1 MQHVHQRIFLLI
13 GLLVFAI
20 LWTFL
25 LGFGVNANSRSG
37 TGVGVMAAE
46 QFGAGAHVM
55 YVDES
60 AFPTITVYLA
70 VNDANGHPIL
80 TLPQEQFV
88 LREDGSPVE
97 ILDFT
102 TAGGSSTSTILVID
116 RSGSM
121 AEEEKM
127 QSAIEAAKTFI
138 SLLQTDTDRLG
149 VIVFDNSLTQLAPLD
164 WITPAQQ
171 ANLYD
176 LLDSLWPDGGTE
188 FYQAV
193 REAVRLLAAI
203 NGRKVVLALTDGID
217 NSGQA
222 WLSTAIAEAQAANVP
237 VYTVGLGQGAVDSA
251 GLAALAQDTGGKE
264 YLSPTTSEL
273 EDIYRQIA
281 SNLRNEY
288 AVTYRSLIPNL
299 DGTSRAL
306 SVEIVA
312 QGDELQTQG
321 GYAVGGILA
330 STLDFGIFLP
340 TLLLLGSTLFG
351 LYQAPNLL
359 RRRSQRHQERAEDEN
374 RPYSE
379 FDAADRVTGNT
390 SMVSSSFMAT
400 AAFLVLEYSLSAPV
414 TTLGNSRD
422 AQIALL
428 EPSVAVQH
436 AQIQLTAGRYVIQD
450 LACQGT
456 TQVSYNG
463 EADRLRPTQQNALRD
478 GSLIYLGDVALIF
491 HQQGERAWLERTV
504 SLPAEGLVCGN
515 TASSKLWLSGNGSH
529 EALIRQEQ
537 QRWLVEARMGVCQVS
552 YNGDP
557 VHLRTIDGINAL
569 KSGSYL
575 RMGSTLLRLE
585 V

>member
-1 MQHVHQRIFLLI
+1 M
-13 GLLVFAI
+13 
-20 LWTFL
+20 
-25 LGFGVNANSRSG
+25 
-37 TGVGVMAAE
+37 
-46 QFGAGAHVM
+46 
-55 YVDES
+55 
-60 AFPTITVYLA
+60 
-70 VNDANGHPIL
+70 
-80 TLPQEQFV
+80 
-88 LREDGSPVE
+88 
-97 ILDFT
+97 
-102 TAGGSSTSTILVID
+102 
-116 RSGSM
+116 
-121 AEEEKM
+121 
-127 QSAIEAAKTFI
+127 
-138 SLLQTDTDRLG
+138 
-149 VIVFDNSLTQLAPLD
+149 
-164 WITPAQQ
+164 
-171 ANLYD
+171 
-176 LLDSLWPDGGTE
+176 
-188 FYQAV
+188 
-193 REAVRLLAAI
+193 
-203 NGRKVVLALTDGID
+203 
-217 NSGQA
+217 
-222 WLSTAIAEAQAANVP
+222 
-237 VYTVGLGQGAVDSA
+237 
-251 GLAALAQDTGGKE
+251 AALAQDTGGKE

-330 STLDFGIFLP
+330 STLNFGIFLP

-390 SMVSSSFMAT
+390 SMVSSPFMAT